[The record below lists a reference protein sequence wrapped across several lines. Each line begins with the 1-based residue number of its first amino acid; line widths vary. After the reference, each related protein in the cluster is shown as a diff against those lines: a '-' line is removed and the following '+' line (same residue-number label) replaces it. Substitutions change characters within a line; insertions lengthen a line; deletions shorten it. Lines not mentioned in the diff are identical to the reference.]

1 MAKRFVLAVI
11 ILAAAALAQAQPA
24 ADWPALPTAA
34 EPYLTLVASGLSGP
48 TAMAAP
54 NDGSGR
60 IFIVEN
66 RNGLGVVRVMTAHD
80 NLLATPYFSRAVS
93 GGAGSE
99 QGMLGIAVDP
109 DFASNGTL
117 YLTYTAP
124 ASAPRL
130 GSEPDQVLLRLVAS
144 NPAANVFAGSQVEV
158 MRIPDLYAN
167 HNGGNIMFGPDNYLY
182 WGMGDGGSGGDPN
195 DLAQDLWKKSVD
207 GKSYYLLGKMLRL
220 DVRRQ
225 TASAA
230 ANMCAATTGQ
240 TAQYAIPAD
249 NPHVGVSGRCAET
262 WLYGLRNPWR
272 WSFDRANG
280 DLLIADVG
288 QSAWEEVSFRAAGAQ
303 GSRDYGWRK
312 CEGRHFYAP
321 PGSGSTCPQ
330 ATGSV
335 APVITYANG
344 SGDCSVT
351 GGFVYRGPVMAL
363 RGKYLFSDY
372 CSGKIYAAT
381 VQRDSPTWSYLQ
393 LPGTP
398 SMNVYSFGEDTHG
411 DVYVISG
418 AGNIYRFNSEDA
430 GDTIFRAGFEGF

>member
-1 MAKRFVLAVI
+1 MPKRFVLAVT
-11 ILAAAALAQAQPA
+11 ILAAATLAQAHPP
-24 ADWPALPTAA
+24 ADWPVLPTAV

-54 NDGSGR
+54 DDGSGR
-60 IFIVEN
+60 IFVVEN
-66 RNGLGVVRVMTAHD
+66 LSGTGQVRVIDAQGS
-80 NLLATPYFSRAVS
+80 LLSTPYFSHAIS
-93 GGAGSE
+93 GGSGSE

-109 DFASNGTL
+109 DFVSNGTL

-124 ASAPRL
+124 ASAPQL
-130 GSEPDQVLLRLVAS
+130 GALPDQVLLRLVAS
-144 NPAANVFAGSQVEV
+144 NPAANVFVGSQVEV
-158 MRIPDLYAN
+158 MRIPDLYTN
-167 HNGGNIMFGPDNYLY
+167 HNGGNIMFGPDNYIY

-195 DLAQDLWKKSVD
+195 DLAQNLWKKNVQ

-230 ANMCAATTGQ
+230 ANLCAATPGQ
-240 TAQYAIPAD
+240 PAQYAIPAD
-249 NPHVGVSGRCAET
+249 NPYIGVSGRCAET
-262 WLYGLRNPWR
+262 WLHGLRNPWR
-272 WSFDRANG
+272 WSFDRATG

-288 QSAWEEVSFRAAGAQ
+288 QSAWEEVNFRAAGSQ
-303 GSRDYGWRK
+303 GNRDYGWRK

-321 PGSGSTCPQ
+321 PGSGSNCPQ
-330 ATGSV
+330 TTGSV
-335 APVITYANG
+335 APVIIYANG
-344 SGDCSVT
+344 GGNCSVT

-372 CSGKIYAAT
+372 CSGRIWVAA
-381 VQRDSPTWSYLQ
+381 VQRGSPTWSYAQ

-398 SMNVYSFGEDTHG
+398 AMNVYSFGEDTHA

-418 AGNIYRFNSEDA
+418 SGSIYRFDSDDA
-430 GDTIFRAGFEGF
+430 GDTIFRNGFERF